1 MALLSYA
8 DIHTLLPHR
17 YPMLMVDA
25 VLSIEPRQSIV
36 AIKCVTGNEPCYA
49 QLPEGVSLRQMAYP
63 TSLIVESFS
72 QAGAILWARS
82 NPADRADS
90 VLMFGMAKDCEFE
103 REVFP
108 GDTMEHRVRLEHGM
122 ADGLV
127 LSGETWVGDTR
138 VARLG
143 WLMGVARPSDALAR

>member
-1 MALLSYA
+1 MPLFSYA
-8 DIHTLLPHR
+8 DIHAMLPHR

-25 VLSIEPRQSIV
+25 VLSMEPRESIV

-49 QLPEGVSLRQMAYP
+49 QLPDGASLRQMAYP

-72 QAGAILWARS
+72 QAGAILWAHDK
-82 NPADRADS
+82 PTDRNHT
-90 VLMFGMAKDCEFE
+90 VLMFGMAKDCVFE

-108 GDTMEHRVRLEHGM
+108 GDTMEHRVRLEHAM

-127 LSGETWVGDTR
+127 LSGETWVGNTR